1 MEVILV
7 QVRYLC
13 KPLLEVHTIPICSL
27 REFSVLVT
35 PVPQQRFR
43 EISQKH
49 EAIEEASKSN
59 FACGYLTERM
69 QAELVP
75 LDPQAWGATRHHH
88 DDIQELSSHQE
99 VKWSW
104 GINARQAGNPEVCLL
119 LKYELSPEGQEF
131 RSIPHSP
138 VYEERIRVPAQPWWQ
153 RIFGA

>member
-1 MEVILV
+1 
-7 QVRYLC
+7 
-13 KPLLEVHTIPICSL
+13 
-27 REFSVLVT
+27 
-35 PVPQQRFR
+35 
-43 EISQKH
+43 
-49 EAIEEASKSN
+49 
-59 FACGYLTERM
+59 M

-131 RSIPHSP
+131 RSIPQSP